1 MAGIGA
7 RRLHFGAVLL
17 MVAVV
22 AGCSGPSAEDL
33 AAARR
38 FADREAIEDVLSRA
52 NRGFELSDE
61 ELFANAF
68 AEDAVFELTG
78 KGPVFGYQKMKYEGR
93 ADIRSILT
101 DRNTRAR
108 NTDPKTLSYDP
119 ASLRRFNRNSDSRIE
134 IVDATHARHS
144 STWMVVMHTNVD
156 IHTSAIGRYEDEI
169 VKRDGKWFIA
179 KRVRSE

>member
-1 MAGIGA
+1 
-7 RRLHFGAVLL
+7 L
-17 MVAVV
+17 
-22 AGCSGPSAEDL
+22 SDEDL

-38 FADREAIEDVLSRA
+38 FADREGIEDTLARA

-61 ELFANAF
+61 DLFANAF
-68 AEDAVFELTG
+68 ADDAVFELAG

-101 DRNTRAR
+101 DRNMRAK

-119 ASLRRFNRNSDSRIE
+119 ASLRRFNRNSDSHIE

-156 IHTSAIGRYEDEI
+156 IHTSAIGRYDDELE
-169 VKRDGKWFIA
+169 KRDGKWLIV
-179 KRVRSE
+179 KRLRSE